1 MDLFVL
7 GTIVVVFLVL
17 LIASLLVNKM
27 PSGKTFEE
35 VQAEKKQLAD
45 QMKQQSRPAKPKGG
59 TNASSGKKGKGAAE
73 KKSGK
78 GGGAAK
84 GQTVKIEEVVPA
96 EAHVEFVHEEIF
108 LGDDLPIVKVSGK
121 RVVKCLRILF
131 GN

>member
-7 GTIVVVFLVL
+7 GTILVVFLVL

-59 TNASSGKKGKGAAE
+59 TSASSGKKGKAAE

-78 GGGAAK
+78 AAAAK
-84 GQTVKIEEVVPA
+84 GQVKIEEVAPEV
-96 EAHVEFVHEEIF
+96 HVEFVAEEIF
-108 LGDDLPIVKVSGK
+108 LGDDLPIVKVSG
-121 RVVKCLRILF
+121 
-131 GN
+131 